1 MREGSEKKWTH
12 GHSYAIARMLSENAG
27 QPRGTPRSISPDI
40 SFTCH
45 EAWQKICPR
54 VQTHSS
60 TAAKP
65 DVGIL
70 CFGNAAAEPVVGTFR
85 GSMAVDADGKV
96 VFDREG
102 RRIEVCGVSQLLRI
116 HSRFN
121 VGVDSSHFSTCFG
134 F

>member
-1 MREGSEKKWTH
+1 MREGSERKRTR
-12 GHSYAIARMLSENAG
+12 GHSYAIARKLSEDAG

-40 SFTCH
+40 SLTCH

-54 VQTHSS
+54 VQSYSS

-65 DVGIL
+65 DVDIL
-70 CFGNAAAEPVVGTFR
+70 CFGKAAAELLLGTFR

-102 RRIEVCGVSQLLRI
+102 PRIEVCGLIQLLRI

-121 VGVDSSHFSTCFG
+121 VGIDRSHFSTCFG